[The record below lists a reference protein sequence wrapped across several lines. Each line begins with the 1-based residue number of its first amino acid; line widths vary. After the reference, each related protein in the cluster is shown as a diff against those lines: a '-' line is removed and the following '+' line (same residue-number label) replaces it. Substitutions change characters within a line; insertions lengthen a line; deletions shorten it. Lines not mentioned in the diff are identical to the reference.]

1 MRLERHPGH
10 GGNDLGGFLALL
22 AAATF
27 ALNNAFARRGV
38 LNGTV
43 VQAMA
48 VSVPLGVPL
57 FLVVALATGS
67 TSLILEFSTNAW
79 TLLALAGII
88 HFVLGRYCNY
98 RAVKAMGANLAGP
111 VMESSVLVA
120 LVLAVALLGEHL
132 TIIKALGIV
141 LILSGPALS
150 VARRSGKKA
159 APQKDLAFTPM
170 YLEGTI
176 FGILAAFAYGTSP
189 VLVRFALEKASWQ
202 ASIAGGLVS
211 YAAATLVTIVF
222 IVAAGQTKHVRN
234 ISTDTLRWFC
244 LAGVFVG
251 LSQMLR
257 YMALSLAPVSVVSPI
272 QRLSLI
278 FRLIFGQM
286 LNRKYEVFDS
296 RMVMGTIVS
305 IFGAVL
311 LSVSIDDV
319 HVLLP
324 IPAAL
329 APLFIWTWP

>member
-1 MRLERHPGH
+1 M
-10 GGNDLGGFLALL
+10 GGFLALL

-48 VSVPLGVPL
+48 ISVPLGVPL
-57 FLVVALATGS
+57 FFAAALATGS
-67 TSLILEFSTNAW
+67 TSLILDFSTNAW
-79 TLLALAGII
+79 TLLALAGVI

-111 VMESSVLVA
+111 LMEGSVLVA
-120 LVLAVALLGEHL
+120 LALAVFLLGEHL
-132 TIIKALGIV
+132 TLIKALGIL
-141 LILSGPALS
+141 LILSGPALTLT
-150 VARRSGKKA
+150 RRGGKKVVK
-159 APQKDLAFTPM
+159 QRDLAFTPI

-176 FGILAAFAYGTSP
+176 FALLAAVAYGVSP
-189 VLVRFALEKASWQ
+189 ILVRFALEKSSWQ
-202 ASIAGGLVS
+202 ASIAGGFVS
-211 YAAATLVTIVF
+211 YLAATLVTVVF
-222 IVAAGQTKHVRN
+222 VVVAGQTKHVRGM
-234 ISTDTLRWFC
+234 STDTIRWFC
-244 LAGVFVG
+244 WAGVFVG

-272 QRLSLI
+272 QRLSLV

-286 LNRKYEVFDS
+286 LNSKYEVFDS

-311 LSVSIDDV
+311 LSVSIDNV
-319 HVLLP
+319 HALLP
-324 IPAAL
+324 MPDAL
-329 APLFIWTWP
+329 APLFTWTWP